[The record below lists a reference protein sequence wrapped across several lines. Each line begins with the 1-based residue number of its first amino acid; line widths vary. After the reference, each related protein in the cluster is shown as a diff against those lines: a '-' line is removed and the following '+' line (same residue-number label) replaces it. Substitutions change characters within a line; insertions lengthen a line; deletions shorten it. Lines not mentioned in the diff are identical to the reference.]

1 MAQDRDNSGVLFKND
16 KKAKENHPDMTGSI
30 IVNGQKLRLAAW
42 KRESNGKGYLSISVS
57 EFAAMES
64 AKANGYQHQELDAED
79 IPF

>member
-16 KKAKENHPDMTGSI
+16 KKAKENQPDMTGSI
-30 IVNGQKLRLAAW
+30 VINGQKLRLAAW

-57 EFAAMES
+57 EFAALEP
-64 AKANGYQHQELDAED
+64 AKANGYQPQELEED